1 MIRFAFVCAVLA
13 LLVAPA
19 CKKKEGEKPKEPAKS
34 AAPAAAATPTTPA
47 AAPTTAPSA
56 VKAQTATSPEVKPGD
71 VTRCPV
77 SDETFTVEAQSSFS
91 MHKGKKVYFCCDKC
105 KKPFERNP
113 EKYLK
118 TS

>member
-1 MIRFAFVCAVLA
+1 MIRLTFACAVLA

-19 CKKKEGEKPKEPAKS
+19 CKKKEGEKPKEPARL
-34 AAPAAAATPTTPA
+34 AAPAAATPTAPA

-77 SDETFTVEAQSSFS
+77 SDETFTVETQSSFS
-91 MHKGKKVYFCCDKC
+91 VHKGKKVYFCCDKC
-105 KKPFERNP
+105 KKPFDKNP

-118 TS
+118 SS